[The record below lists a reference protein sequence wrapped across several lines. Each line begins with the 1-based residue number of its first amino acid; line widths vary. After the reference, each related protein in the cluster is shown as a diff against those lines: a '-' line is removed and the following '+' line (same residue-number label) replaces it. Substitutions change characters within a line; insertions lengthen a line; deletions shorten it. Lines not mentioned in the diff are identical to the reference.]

1 MADEG
6 FNQLRLPKLAG
17 VAFSDMTLYRR
28 KRNAAVVIQKPVF
41 CLIGANGLGKSTFL
55 NAVVYA
61 ITGAIPDPERAF
73 QSAREYFAEASKP
86 EKVREYFGGRLSE
99 ADRPLASIKI
109 KLIWPAAGPDTHGT
123 ELEVIRPL
131 ADGTAVLQLTERR
144 GKSENVLSGPE
155 ADARY
160 RELIIGL
167 TGIGDFAQFAFLM
180 HFVLMFD
187 EARHLLMWDDR
198 VLTNALY
205 LAFGVGADA
214 VEQASAKT
222 RAMEREASLSRNV
235 RYAAKVVS
243 DRKAQLADLLSDN
256 ASTTTTDHIE
266 LKATFDRLVAAV
278 DGAAKFVADKDR
290 ELRAAEVELADAA
303 SRVTDLQIA
312 YRQVFS
318 ERLAGRADTRFHPA
332 VEETL
337 RTDSCTV
344 CGAAEAR
351 ARVQAKLDGSQCPLC
366 DAAVVPYDGADGLL
380 TELRRIDERLTGER
394 GKVEDIGTRRERL
407 KRERANAEASEG
419 QARDAL
425 AAFEADNENVSNLA
439 DPRDA
444 TMVKEE
450 MDRLDTEYDALV
462 RRSEDHRRARD
473 RIRDELRDIETGLQ
487 DRYERASTRFVPR
500 FRALAE
506 EFIGLPID
514 IELEQRRGVEIAGFG
529 LRMKMDDKLR
539 LSSDRLSESQRFFL
553 DIALRMALSEFMSP
567 AGSTMLIDTPEGSL
581 DIAYEARAGNMFDSY
596 SRAGNDIM
604 MTANLR
610 SSKLI
615 ERLAQTAKRERMQVV
630 KMTEWADLS
639 AVQLAEE
646 TLFDDEYK
654 AIEKA
659 LG

>member
-28 KRNAAVVIQKPVF
+28 KRNAAIAIQKPVF

-61 ITGAIPDPERAF
+61 ITGAIPDPDRAF

-99 ADRPLASIKI
+99 ADRPLANIKV
-109 KLIWPAAGPDTHGT
+109 KLIWPAAGPDADAT
-123 ELEVIRPL
+123 ELDVIRPL
-131 ADGTAVLQLTERR
+131 ADGTAVSQLTELR
-144 GKSENVLSGPE
+144 GGTKSVLSGPE

-167 TGIGDFAQFAFLM
+167 TGIGDFAQFAFLI

-243 DRKAQLADLLSDN
+243 DRKAQLADLLSNN
-256 ASTTTTDHIE
+256 ASTTTDHIE

-278 DGAAKFVADKDR
+278 DSASKFVADKDR

-318 ERLAGRADTRFHPA
+318 ERLAGRADARFHPA

-337 RTDSCTV
+337 RTDLCAV
-344 CGAAEAR
+344 CGASEAT
-351 ARVQAKLDGSQCPLC
+351 ARVQLKLDGSQCPLC
-366 DAAVVPYDGADGLL
+366 DATVVADDGAEGLL
-380 TELRRIDERLTGER
+380 AELRRIDERLTGER
-394 GKVEDIGTRRERL
+394 GKVEDIGARRERL
-407 KRERANAEASEG
+407 KRERASAEASEG

-425 AAFEADNENVSNLA
+425 AAFEANNENAANLA

-473 RIRDELRDIETGLQ
+473 RIRDELRNIETGLQ
-487 DRYERASTRFVPR
+487 DRYERASTKFVPR

-514 IELEQRRGVEIAGFG
+514 IELEQRRGAEITGFG

-604 MTANLR
+604 MTANVR

-646 TLFDDEYK
+646 RLFDDEYK